1 MEEEEGAGREVAAP
15 PPAKLEE
22 EEGAGREAL
31 RAPALANRRVAFQNP
46 LSVAAKC
53 RGARPVP
60 PTPHLPPPPPA
71 PPPAPP
77 PLPPWRARRAG
88 QLYEAALSEKFDK
101 PPLHAPRYPHA

>member
-1 MEEEEGAGREVAAP
+1 MRGGRP
-15 PPAKLEE
+15 Y
-22 EEGAGREAL
+22 G
-31 RAPALANRRVAFQNP
+31 APALANRRVAFQNP
-46 LSVAAKC
+46 LPVAAKC
-53 RGARPVP
+53 RGARLSIHLRVSHHHCRRRHRAAVARPLP
-60 PTPHLPPPPPA
+60 LLLTLPPS